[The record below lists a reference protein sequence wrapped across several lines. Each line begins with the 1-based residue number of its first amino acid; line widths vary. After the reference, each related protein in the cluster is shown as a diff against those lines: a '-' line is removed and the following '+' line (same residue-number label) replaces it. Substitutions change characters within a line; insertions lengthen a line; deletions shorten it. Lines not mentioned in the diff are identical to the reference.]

1 MNPAISEFQHDKAIL
16 VGVQV
21 RGTRPLL
28 SLQESLQELALLAD
42 TAGLTV
48 VGELTQTL
56 NRIEPATFIGSG
68 KVTEM
73 MELVASAAAGTV
85 IFDDELSPRHQR
97 ELSEALG
104 ENIKLLDRSA
114 LILDIFAQH
123 ARTREGALQV
133 ELAQYEYR
141 LPRLTRQWTH
151 LARQAGGAGARGGSG
166 GVGVRGPGETQL
178 EVDRRDISRRI
189 AHLKNELERVR
200 QHRRLQRESRR
211 RAGVPVVSLV
221 GYTNAGKSTLMN
233 TIASADVYVANQL
246 FATLDPTTRRVE
258 LPSNRQVLFT
268 DTVGFIQKLP
278 PALIAAFRATLE
290 EIQEADLILHVVDA
304 SHPSAAAQ
312 IEAVDDILAEIEVTG
327 VPRLLVWNKL
337 DQVEDTTLP
346 DLRPGD
352 RDYRGQ
358 VAVSALQRTGIAALR
373 EQIDA
378 LLAITLQRLRYVIPY
393 QRGDVV
399 SQLHEVAR
407 VLRQEHIDGGVLIE
421 AEVPDFAAG
430 RFQPYLSPGETDV
443 PQD

>member
-1 MNPAISEFQHDKAIL
+1 
-16 VGVQV
+16 
-21 RGTRPLL
+21 
-28 SLQESLQELALLAD
+28 
-42 TAGLTV
+42 
-48 VGELTQTL
+48 
-56 NRIEPATFIGSG
+56 
-68 KVTEM
+68 
-73 MELVASAAAGTV
+73 
-85 IFDDELSPRHQR
+85 
-97 ELSEALG
+97 
-104 ENIKLLDRSA
+104 
-114 LILDIFAQH
+114 
-123 ARTREGALQV
+123 
-133 ELAQYEYR
+133 
-141 LPRLTRQWTH
+141 
-151 LARQAGGAGARGGSG
+151 
-166 GVGVRGPGETQL
+166 
-178 EVDRRDISRRI
+178 
-189 AHLKNELERVR
+189 
-200 QHRRLQRESRR
+200 
-211 RAGVPVVSLV
+211 V